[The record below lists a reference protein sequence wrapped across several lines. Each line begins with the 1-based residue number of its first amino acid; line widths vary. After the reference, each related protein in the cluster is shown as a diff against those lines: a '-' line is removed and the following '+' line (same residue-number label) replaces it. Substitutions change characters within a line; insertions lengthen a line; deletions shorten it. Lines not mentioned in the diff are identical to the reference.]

1 VGYLTRDAI
10 LAAADMEAVELHVP
24 QWGGTVRVRAL
35 TGEERDAFEEGQL
48 QGKGKN
54 RTVRLANIRARLVSL
69 CVVDEQ
75 GQRLFSDRDVAAL
88 GKKSAAALSAVF
100 DVAARLAGLT
110 DEDVEEMAENF
121 SSVPG
126 DDSSSI

>member
-10 LAAADMEAVELHVP
+10 LAAADMEAEEVHVP

-54 RTVRLANIRARLVSL
+54 RTVRLANIRAKLVSL
-69 CVVDEQ
+69 CVVDAD
-75 GQRLFSDRDVAAL
+75 GKRLFSDADVAAL
-88 GKKSAAALSAVF
+88 GRKSAAALSAVF
-100 DVAARLAGLT
+100 DVAARLSGLT
-110 DEDVEEMAENF
+110 EQDVEELAGNF
-121 SSVPG
+121 SSTPG
-126 DDSSSI
+126 DDSSST

>member
-10 LAAADMEAVELHVP
+10 LAAADMEADEVHVP

-54 RTVRLANIRARLVSL
+54 RTVRLANIRAKLVSL
-69 CVVDEQ
+69 CVVDAD
-75 GQRLFSDRDVAAL
+75 GKRLFSDADVAAL
-88 GKKSAAALSAVF
+88 GRKSAAALSAVF
-100 DVAARLAGLT
+100 DVAARLSGLT
-110 DEDVEEMAENF
+110 EQDVEELAGNF
-121 SSVPG
+121 SSTPG
-126 DDSSSI
+126 AGSSST